1 MAGFSKIIGH
11 ESTIQHLRQA
21 LAADRVAHAYLIEGE
36 DGSGKKLIAQTFAEA
51 LQCQQLKDDACG
63 ECVSCHKAASHNH
76 PDILYVT
83 HEKPNLISVG
93 EIRSQLVGDVQVRPY
108 ESPYKVYIVEDAEKM
123 NTEAQNALL
132 KTLEEPPEYAVI
144 LLLTVNAQSLLET
157 IRSRCVKL
165 ELKPVKDELVE
176 AYLMEHLQ
184 IPDYQARLCLAF
196 AQGSIGKAMELA
208 SSESFAQIRSTAVML
223 VSRAREMEISQLAG
237 IVREMTQY
245 KVTIRD
251 FLDILAVWYRDVLY
265 CKATTKADALI
276 FRDQLQQIRQTAR
289 TSSYEGIETILEA
302 IRVAQRRLE
311 ANVNFDLTM
320 ELLFMTIK
328 EN

>member
-1 MAGFSKIIGH
+1 
-11 ESTIQHLRQA
+11 
-21 LAADRVAHAYLIEGE
+21 
-36 DGSGKKLIAQTFAEA
+36 
-51 LQCQQLKDDACG
+51 
-63 ECVSCHKAASHNH
+63 
-76 PDILYVT
+76 
-83 HEKPNLISVG
+83 
-93 EIRSQLVGDVQVRPY
+93 
-108 ESPYKVYIVEDAEKM
+108 
-123 NTEAQNALL
+123 
-132 KTLEEPPEYAVI
+132 
-144 LLLTVNAQSLLET
+144 
-157 IRSRCVKL
+157 
-165 ELKPVKDELVE
+165 
-176 AYLMEHLQ
+176 MEHLQ

-237 IVREMTQY
+237 IVREMTRY

-265 CKATTKADALI
+265 FKATTKADALI

>member
-11 ESTIQHLRQA
+11 ESTIEHLKQA
-21 LAADRVAHAYLIEGE
+21 LSADRVAHAYLIEGE
-36 DGSGKKLIAQTFAEA
+36 EGSGKMLIARTFAQA
-51 LQCQQLKDDACG
+51 LQCTRLKDDACG
-63 ECVSCHKAASHNH
+63 ECQSCRKAESMNH
-76 PDILYVT
+76 PDIIYIT

-93 EIRSQLVGDVQVRPY
+93 EIRTQLVGDVLIRPY
-108 ESPYKVYIVEDAEKM
+108 ESSRKVYIVEDAEKM
-123 NTEAQNALL
+123 NAEAQNALL

-144 LLLTVNAQSLLET
+144 LLLTVNSASLLET

-165 ELKPVKDELVE
+165 DLKPVRDELVE
-176 AYLMEHLQ
+176 TYLMEHLQ

-208 SSESFAQIRSTAVML
+208 SSENFTQIRATALML
-223 VSRAREMEISQLAG
+223 VSRAKEMEVSQLAAV
-237 IVREMTQY
+237 VRQIAQY
-245 KVTIRD
+245 KVTIGE

-265 CKATTKADALI
+265 FKATRKADDLI
-276 FRDQLQQIRQTAR
+276 FRDQIQQIRATAR
-289 TSSYEGIETILEA
+289 TSSYEGIEAILEA
-302 IRVAQRRLE
+302 IRVAGRRLE
-311 ANVNFDLTM
+311 ANVNFDLAM